1 MSSIWGR
8 AHGGNLEER
17 SRSKSRPTRNAPKS
31 PRSARA
37 APKSPRSVP
46 KSPPRKSP
54 SRATAPKSPSRAT
67 APKSP
72 SRAKRTTNEATKA
85 PPSSQFRGET
95 KRVVSSPV
103 EQVLKD
109 VRIVKS
115 MDDALDQAKW
125 RTVVS
130 SANAEAEHYGCRYC

>member
-1 MSSIWGR
+1 MSSIWDR
-8 AHGGNLEER
+8 AYGGNLEDR
-17 SRSKSRPTRNAPKS
+17 SRSKSRPTRNTPKL

-37 APKSPRSVP
+37 APTSPRSARAVP
-46 KSPPRKSP
+46 QSPPR
-54 SRATAPKSPSRAT
+54 KSPSRAT

-72 SRAKRTTNEATKA
+72 SRAKRTTNEASKA
-85 PPSSQFRGET
+85 PPSSQFSGET
-95 KRVVSSPV
+95 KWVVRSHV

-109 VRIVKS
+109 VQIEKS

>member
-8 AHGGNLEER
+8 AYGGNLEER

-37 APKSPRSVP
+37 APKSPRAVP
-46 KSPPRKSP
+46 KSPPR
-54 SRATAPKSPSRAT
+54 TSPSRAT

-85 PPSSQFRGET
+85 PPSSQLRGET